1 MPPLRFRLPKV
12 NAEMTAKAI
21 VRSLLPKSRFAR
33 SVSVLAGGTAI
44 GQAIVILASPLL
56 TRLYGPE
63 DFGLLAVYTG
73 LLGITTV
80 VSSLR
85 YQLAIPLPE
94 SDEEAAHVVALS
106 LLVVVGMALL
116 TALAIFLFRHAIA
129 AALNA
134 PALSD
139 FLWLLPVGVF
149 LTGIYQVFNY
159 WAIRTGAFS
168 AVARTKLIQAVS
180 MVGVQLAGYTLGPLA
195 LLLGQVN
202 GHAAGVTGLGALAV
216 RQRWNIFKKVRL
228 PGIRHAARRY
238 KHFPLF
244 STWGSVFNAA
254 GQQLPFLLLAALFSS
269 SAAGVYLLAQRV
281 LTAPMGLIGK
291 GIADVFFSSAADA
304 RRDGVLSDLVADIH
318 EKLAHIAM
326 PPTMVLAL
334 AGPEIFSIAFGQEWR
349 QAGLFAQWMAPWGYL
364 VLVTSP
370 LSTLFSVLEKQFH
383 EMLFQG
389 LLLGTRL
396 VALLL
401 GAYLGDVVMAVALF
415 SLGSAGCYLVF
426 LLWIIRASGNA
437 WSASWTG
444 TVRALAW
451 SGLSVSPLLLLYI
464 SPEDSFR
471 WSVAFGLTG
480 LMVASRYLVLMKR
493 AWQ

>member
-1 MPPLRFRLPKV
+1 MS
-12 NAEMTAKAI
+12 AKAI
-21 VRSLLPKSRFAR
+21 VRSLLPKNRFAR
-33 SVSVLAGGTAI
+33 SVSILAGGTAV
-44 GQAIVILASPLL
+44 GQGIVILASPLL

-63 DFGLLAVYTG
+63 DFGLLAVYTA

-106 LLVVVGMALL
+106 LLVVLGMALL
-116 TALAIFLFRHAIA
+116 TALATFLFRHTIA
-129 AALNA
+129 EALNA
-134 PALSD
+134 PALAD
-139 FLWLLPVGVF
+139 FLWLLPVGVL

-168 AVARTKLIQAVS
+168 AVARTKLMQGFS
-180 MVGVQLAGYTLGPLA
+180 MVGVQLAGFTLGPLA
-195 LLLGQVN
+195 LLLGQVT
-202 GHAAGVTGLGALAV
+202 GHAAGVTGLGTLAV
-216 RQRWNIFKKVRL
+216 RQRWNVFKRVRL
-228 PGIRHAARRY
+228 PGIGQAARRY

-244 STWGSVFNAA
+244 STWGSVFNAV

-269 SAAGVYLLAQRV
+269 GAAGVYLLAQRV

-291 GIADVFFSSAADA
+291 GIADVFFSSAAEA
-304 RRDGVLSDLVADIH
+304 RRNGVLGDLVADIH

-326 PPTMVLAL
+326 PPTLILAL
-334 AGPEIFSIAFGQEWR
+334 AGPEIFAIAFGQEWR

-396 VALLL
+396 VALLF
-401 GAYLGDVVMAVALF
+401 GAYLGDVLIAVALF
-415 SLGSAGCYLVF
+415 SLSSAACYLVF
-426 LLWIIRASGNA
+426 LIWLMRASGNDWTA
-437 WSASWTG
+437 SWAGTARALVWSAF
-444 TVRALAW
+444 
-451 SGLSVSPLLLLYI
+451 SVSPLLVLYT
-464 SPEDSFR
+464 STDDSFL
-471 WSVAFGLTG
+471 WSAAFGLTG
-480 LMVASRYLVLMKR
+480 LMVASRYLFLMKR